1 MGHRQLCDGKGSQQQ
16 HGNTEEPTA
25 ENISMNASQ
34 IEQTLININLEGN
47 KNYQELI
54 QIIEQQKRE
63 KQRIEL
69 RLKNSSDAERRRALE
84 LEQVKASEKMF
95 KQLYDKHKH
104 ELKMILGVVGDKTQ
118 AENLLESKKQS
129 EKTIRMQVKKINE
142 LEAHVVTMTGDVSKK
157 DEENSQISKK
167 LATALEEKTKAE
179 NEAKSKTEKYDKL
192 YKKAKEINKKCKE
205 AKNSVENINKK

>member
-1 MGHRQLCDGKGSQQQ
+1 MGVKEQQYEVKIKSLVKQLKAKQGDGDNADVSLMSADDSM
-16 HGNTEEPTA
+16 NTEEQPA

-34 IEQTLININLEGN
+34 IEQTLININLEDN

-84 LEQVKASEKMF
+84 LEQVKASEKTF
-95 KQLYDKHKH
+95 KQLNDKNKH
-104 ELKMILGVVGDKTQ
+104 ELKMILGIVGDKTQ

-157 DEENSQISKK
+157 DEENSQISKE
-167 LATALEEKTKAE
+167 LATAL
-179 NEAKSKTEKYDKL
+179 
-192 YKKAKEINKKCKE
+192 
-205 AKNSVENINKK
+205 

>member
-16 HGNTEEPTA
+16 HNNSTDEPT

-84 LEQVKASEKMF
+84 LEQVKASEKTF

-104 ELKMILGVVGDKTQ
+104 ELKMILGIVGDKTQ

-157 DEENSQISKK
+157 DEENSQISEK
-167 LATALEEKTKAE
+167 LTTALEEKT
-179 NEAKSKTEKYDKL
+179 
-192 YKKAKEINKKCKE
+192 KEINKKCKE
-205 AKNSVENINKK
+205 AKSSVENINKKMAEEKEKCV